1 MLTTHSSSPA
11 QASSW
16 TPMSPV
22 TCAGARQEA
31 GVVLAGRLDARG
43 DVRGVAQE
51 PDLVA
56 GAEGQPPG
64 IHRQA
69 HGPVERAHQH
79 RQPAPRG
86 PGDQQLVGLV
96 GAHQQR
102 RAELLEQG
110 HEAVGL
116 GVVERD
122 GGRGRRRSA
131 RSAVDLRTS
140 PAASATTADM
150 RLLLHGSCGQSS
162 FRIVPMPRFLVNSEL
177 LLLPNRSR

>member
-1 MLTTHSSSPA
+1 
-11 QASSW
+11 
-16 TPMSPV
+16 MSPV

-31 GVVLAGRLDARG
+31 GVVPAGRLDARG

-51 PDLVA
+51 PDLAA
-56 GAEGQPPG
+56 GADGQPLG

-96 GAHQQR
+96 GAHQER
-102 RAELLEQG
+102 RTELLQQC

-116 GVVERD
+116 GVLELDR
-122 GGRGRRRSA
+122 GRGRRRSA
-131 RSAVDLRTS
+131 RGALVSGLHRRHGDDGGHETPPSSAL
-140 PAASATTADM
+140 
-150 RLLLHGSCGQSS
+150 
-162 FRIVPMPRFLVNSEL
+162 
-177 LLLPNRSR
+177 NRR